1 MMNVRDVA
9 GDSLKAELFYNAE
22 DFCFIDRANGT
33 SRFRMKVR
41 SVKIA
46 ERA

>member
-9 GDSLKAELFYNAE
+9 GDSLKVFYNAE

-33 SRFRMKVR
+33 SRFRMKAR

-46 ERA
+46 ERK